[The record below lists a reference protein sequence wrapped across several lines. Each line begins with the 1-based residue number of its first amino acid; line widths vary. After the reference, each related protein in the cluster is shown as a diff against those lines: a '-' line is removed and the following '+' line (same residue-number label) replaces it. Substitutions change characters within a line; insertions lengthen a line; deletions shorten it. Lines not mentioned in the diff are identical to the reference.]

1 MEWSPS
7 YKRVLGEQTFV
18 SEIRQNDKSG
28 INDENNVKLDSS
40 PLRMEFLRRKLK
52 FVQDTMEEQG
62 VDMWITFT
70 REGNEDPLA
79 QDLRFSDLTWRSA
92 AIIERNGR
100 RTAIVGSLE
109 SETVR
114 QQKFYDEII
123 GYGSEGAAPKLR
135 DFVKKRK
142 PQKIAVNKSHDE
154 GAADGLT
161 SGMDTYL
168 RVALKDYAKRLVS
181 AEDLAI
187 ALRARL
193 VPGEI
198 ELVKK
203 SIRECEK
210 IYDDLEDAIKPGKK
224 DREVHEFAHKLLK
237 ERKLSPAWAIDRC
250 PSVLVG
256 NNPMGHVG
264 YYGARI
270 RRGDFVKLDFGV
282 KYDGYCS
289 DIQRNYFV
297 GPGIVPKGMAR
308 MFKTAREANDAALS
322 ILKPGVPGYKVDE
335 AGRRLIV
342 RRGFAEYKHAL
353 GHVLGR
359 STHEIGPLL
368 GPRWPNRYGKQG
380 EKPVQKDMVFTIEP
394 SVTSKFGTCN
404 LEQDV
409 LVTSNGYQEL
419 SKPQDE
425 IIQLG

>member
-1 MEWSPS
+1 MEWSSS

-28 INDENNVKLDSS
+28 NNDSINVKLDSA
-40 PLRMEFLRRKLK
+40 PLRLGFLRRKLN
-52 FVQDTMEEQG
+52 FVQDTVGEQG

-70 REGNEDPLA
+70 RGGNEGPLA

-92 AIIERNGR
+92 AIIERNGH

-109 SETVR
+109 SETIG

-142 PQKIAVNKSHDE
+142 PQKIAVNRSHDE

-210 IYDDLEDAIKPGKK
+210 IHDDLEDAIKPGKK
-224 DREVHEFAHKLLK
+224 DTEVHEFAPKLLQA
-237 ERKLSPAWAIDRC
+237 RKLSPAWAIDRC

-264 YYGARI
+264 YYGTKI
-270 RRGDFVKLDFGV
+270 KEGDFVKLDFGV

-297 GPGIVPKGMAR
+297 GSGRVPKGVQQ
-308 MFKTAREANDAALS
+308 MFKTAREANDAALAA
-322 ILKPGVPGYKVDE
+322 LKPGVPGYKVDQ
-335 AGRRLIV
+335 AGRSLIV
-342 RRGFAEYKHAL
+342 KRRYPEYKHAL

-380 EKPVQKDMVFTIEP
+380 EKLVQKDMVFTIEP
-394 SVTSKFGTCN
+394 SVTSRFGTCN

-419 SKPQDE
+419 SKPQDD

>member
-1 MEWSPS
+1 
-7 YKRVLGEQTFV
+7 LV

-28 INDENNVKLDSS
+28 SNDSINVKLDSA

-52 FVQDTMEEQG
+52 FVQDTMGEQG

-92 AIIERNGR
+92 AIIERNGH

-109 SETVR
+109 SETIG

-193 VPGEI
+193 VSGEV

-224 DREVHEFAHKLLK
+224 DREVHEFAHKLLR

-297 GPGIVPKGMAR
+297 GPGIVPKGVER
-308 MFKTAREANDAALS
+308 MFGTAREANDAALS

-342 RRGFAEYKHAL
+342 RRGFSEYKHAL

-380 EKPVQKDMVFTIEP
+380 EKVVQKDMVFTIEP
-394 SVTSKFGTCN
+394 SVTSKLGTCN

-409 LVTSNGYQEL
+409 LVTSKGYEEL
-419 SKPQDE
+419 SKPQHE
-425 IIQLG
+425 LIQVG

>member
-1 MEWSPS
+1 M
-7 YKRVLGEQTFV
+7 LGEQELV

-28 INDENNVKLDSS
+28 SNDSINVKLDSA

-52 FVQDTMEEQG
+52 FVQDTMGEQG

-92 AIIERNGR
+92 AIIERNGH

-109 SETVR
+109 SETIG

-193 VPGEI
+193 VSGEV

-224 DREVHEFAHKLLK
+224 DREVHEFAHKLLR

-297 GPGIVPKGMAR
+297 GPGIVPKGVER
-308 MFKTAREANDAALS
+308 MFGTAREANDAALS

-342 RRGFAEYKHAL
+342 RRGFSEYKHAL

-380 EKPVQKDMVFTIEP
+380 EKVVQKDMVFTIEP
-394 SVTSKFGTCN
+394 SVTSKLGTCN

-409 LVTSNGYQEL
+409 LVTSKGYEEL

-425 IIQLG
+425 LIQVG

>member
-1 MEWSPS
+1 M
-7 YKRVLGEQTFV
+7 V

-28 INDENNVKLDSS
+28 SNDSINVKLDSA

-52 FVQDTMEEQG
+52 FVQDTMGEQG

-92 AIIERNGR
+92 AIIERNGH

-109 SETVR
+109 SETIG

-297 GPGIVPKGMAR
+297 GPGIVPKGVER
-308 MFKTAREANDAALS
+308 MFGTAREANDAALS

-342 RRGFAEYKHAL
+342 RRGFSEYKHAL

-380 EKPVQKDMVFTIEP
+380 EKVVQKDMVFTIEP
-394 SVTSKFGTCN
+394 SVTSKLGTCN

-409 LVTSNGYQEL
+409 LVTSKGYEEL

-425 IIQLG
+425 LIQVG

>member
-1 MEWSPS
+1 
-7 YKRVLGEQTFV
+7 LV

-28 INDENNVKLDSS
+28 SNDSINVKLDSA

-52 FVQDTMEEQG
+52 FVQDTMGEQG

-92 AIIERNGR
+92 AIIERNGH

-109 SETVR
+109 SETIG

-193 VPGEI
+193 VSGEV

-224 DREVHEFAHKLLK
+224 DREVHEFAHKLLR

-297 GPGIVPKGMAR
+297 GPGIVPKGVER
-308 MFKTAREANDAALS
+308 MFGTAREANDAALS

-342 RRGFAEYKHAL
+342 RRGFSEYKHAL

-380 EKPVQKDMVFTIEP
+380 EKVVQKDMVFTIEP
-394 SVTSKFGTCN
+394 SVTSKLGTCN

-409 LVTSNGYQEL
+409 LVTSKGYEEL

-425 IIQLG
+425 LIQVG

>member
-1 MEWSPS
+1 M
-7 YKRVLGEQTFV
+7 
-18 SEIRQNDKSG
+18 
-28 INDENNVKLDSS
+28 KLDSA
-40 PLRMEFLRRKLK
+40 PLKMEFLRRKLK
-52 FVQDTMEEQG
+52 FIHDTMNEQSI
-62 VDMWITFT
+62 DMWITFT

-109 SETVR
+109 SETVA
-114 QQKFYDEII
+114 QSKFYDEII

-135 DFVKKRK
+135 EFVKRRK
-142 PQKIAVNKSHDE
+142 PGKIAVNISHDE

-161 SGMDTYL
+161 SGMEKYL
-168 RVALKDYAKRLVS
+168 RAALKDYSKRLVPG
-181 AEDLAI
+181 EDLAI

-210 IYDDLEDAIKPGKK
+210 IYDELEGAIKPGKK
-224 DREVHEFAHKLLK
+224 DREVHDYAHKILAD
-237 ERKLSPAWAIDRC
+237 RKLVPAWASDRC
-250 PSVLVG
+250 PSVIVG
-256 NNPMGHVG
+256 NSPMAHIG
-264 YYGARI
+264 YFGARI

-282 KYDGYCS
+282 KYQGYCS

-297 GPGIVPKGMAR
+297 GPAKIPKPVDR

-322 ILKPGVPGYKVDE
+322 VLKPGVPGFKVDQ
-335 AGRRLIV
+335 AGRRLVV
-342 RRGFAEYKHAL
+342 RRGFQEYKHAL

-368 GPRWPNRYGKQG
+368 GPRWPNRYGRQG

-394 SVTSKFGTCN
+394 SVTSRLGTCN

-409 LVTSNGYQEL
+409 LVTSKGWEEL
-419 SKPQDE
+419 SKPQNE
-425 IIQLG
+425 LILVG